1 MAPPRKGGAAAEQAK
16 ERLTAVVMA
25 DSFTQVSSHHLAHIY
40 LIFQILIGT
49 CSTAYKTF

>member
-25 DSFTQVSSHHLAHIY
+25 DSFTQASIFCLHVFNSTLEN
-40 LIFQILIGT
+40 LIWDVLD
-49 CSTAYKTF
+49 SM

>member
-25 DSFTQVSSHHLAHIY
+25 DSFTQVCTYFIFK
-40 LIFQILIGT
+40 IFQGISFQASIVNQR
-49 CSTAYKTF
+49 